1 MSGGAAHIRQKLF
14 GRTSGVNE
22 ALAGCLWRLYIARSM
37 FRLSAIFALCF
48 AVSARAEYD
57 FDAAPH
63 DYWKRP
69 LKDPFTKFIGDV
81 EGGRV
86 KLEGGDELTYL
97 RSVLAALKVPVSSQ
111 MLVFSNTSLQ
121 LRLISA
127 SNPRALYFN
136 EDVYVGYIPG
146 GKMEIVSID
155 PEAGGIF
162 YIFDIPRDG
171 SAFRAERSARCM
183 NCHAKE
189 ETFEVPGLFVK
200 SVVPIATGGNLQA
213 FRQKQSGHSIPFAE
227 RFGGWYLTG
236 KHGITE
242 HWGNALGKNSP
253 EGVLQKLPLEP
264 GKLFDA
270 ARYPGAGSDI
280 LPQLLH
286 EHQVG
291 FVNRVLEATYKT
303 REVLH
308 ANGGKLSATDAA
320 MLEEKAKALVRY
332 ILFADEAPLPGVEG
346 DSTFKS
352 DFMKVGIALSGVS
365 LRDFDLKTRLFKHR
379 CSYMIHSAIFAGMP
393 RELKQ
398 RIYRHL
404 AIALNEAKPDKAY
417 AYLPLAEKRVI
428 RAILKATMKDA
439 PVGWF

>member
-1 MSGGAAHIRQKLF
+1 
-14 GRTSGVNE
+14 
-22 ALAGCLWRLYIARSM
+22 M

-48 AVSARAEYD
+48 AVTTRLFAAEYD
-57 FDAAPH
+57 LETAPH

-81 EGGRV
+81 EAGRV

-121 LRLISA
+121 LRLISPR
-127 SNPRALYFN
+127 NPRALFFN

-146 GKMEIVSID
+146 GRMEIVSID

-171 SAFRAERSARCM
+171 GAFRAERSARCM

-189 ETFEVPGLFVK
+189 ETFDVPGLFVK
-200 SVVPIATGGNLQA
+200 SVVPIQTGGNLQA

-236 KHGITE
+236 KHGIAE
-242 HWGNALGKNSP
+242 HWGNALGRNSP

-270 ARYPGAGSDI
+270 ARYPGVGSDI

-291 FVNRVLEATYKT
+291 FVNRVLAATYKT
-303 REVLH
+303 RAALH
-308 ANGGKLSATDAA
+308 TNGGKPTAADAA
-320 MLEEKAKALVRY
+320 LLEENAKSLVRY
-332 ILFADEAPLPGVEG
+332 ILFADEVPLPGVEG
-346 DSTFKS
+346 DSTFKA
-352 DFMKVGIALSGVS
+352 DFSKAGIVVNGAS
-365 LRDFDLKTRLFKHR
+365 LREFDLKTRLFKNR
-379 CSYMIHSAIFAGMP
+379 CSYMVHSAIFLGIP
-393 RELKQ
+393 REMKL
-398 RIYRHL
+398 RVYRHL
-404 AIALNEAKPDKAY
+404 ALALSETQPDKAY
-417 AYLPLAEKRVI
+417 GYLPVAEKRVI

-439 PVGWF
+439 PAGWF